1 MSKQLII
8 NSEPFVV
15 NDNEYEKEYIEEF
28 CNLNIYKNL
37 GYHERIVSLINELST
52 LFTSFK
58 TVFFY
63 NITHGGY
70 IPIKCADFY
79 DKIYV
84 KNESNNQH
92 HIKTIKKNT
101 NYYNLKNI
109 SIEKSYIKSDITI
122 ILDNIEEDI
131 LFDSKIVICHSKYLN
146 KVDKP
151 NYKLYYL
158 SNTDLILFIH
168 NEILNKF
175 FEEFKYYIQSENYL
189 HYDNLIHLAMIIKN
203 GGDSLE
209 HILRENLN
217 IIDRW
222 TILDTGS
229 TDNTID
235 IIKKVLVGK
244 KKGTLHQE
252 PFINFRESRNRCLDL
267 AGKKCKFIVT
277 LDDTYIV
284 KGPFRNFLNT
294 IRGDQ
299 YSDSLS
305 FYIQSDDVQYVS
317 NRIIK
322 SETNSRYIYTIH
334 EVISPKNNTNVMVPI
349 YLSYIHDFRSDYM
362 QNRTMD
368 RKKLDLKLLYD
379 TIKEYPED
387 SRAYYYLGQTYNLL
401 EEYELAYKNFIERMN
416 HKDSGFYQEKID
428 AMFEAARIANFKL
441 NKPWKECEELYFKA
455 YNMDKSRP
463 DSLYFIAI
471 HYYLEARNGIDEYD
485 NYKKAYDL
493 FIVGFNLGYPLHSQ
507 YSLKPTLSYYFL
519 PKFLTELCYMFN
531 DYITGEKASDLF
543 IDTITNKINDRIY
556 KDIYNKTDENI
567 VRSWSSIYKLLNI
580 IPYQNLK
587 NKVTENTLDKP
598 YLCFLVDGGFQKWSG
613 KDIKIKG
620 IGGSETFI
628 IEISKYVQKSGYY
641 NVIVFCN
648 CENSEIYEG
657 VKYSPLIE
665 FFNFIQVNHVDTCI
679 VSRYTEY
686 VPVCLNCDNIKNVY
700 ISLHDL
706 VPDNSIIMPRN
717 EKLKKIFCLSE
728 WHTKY
733 FTDMF
738 PTLEDITKSFNY
750 GIDIDMFDYNKKN
763 IKKIPYKFI
772 YSSFPTRGLLP
783 LLQMWP
789 KIVQKYP
796 EATLHI
802 HIDINN
808 KWSNDTSPEI
818 MAEIKNILSVK
829 NKTIIYHGWTSKEE
843 LANNWMS
850 SDIWFY
856 PCTFLETFC
865 LTALEAALSKTFV
878 ITRNFG
884 SLPETVGE
892 RGVFLESTS
901 LYDPYTTEWQSKALV
916 ELFNVLENKSLKEQL
931 VGENYKWAKNMS
943 WESRANMFI
952 RELDPSYNP
961 GDNLGN
967 NLGDNPGD
975 NPGDNLGNNL
985 GDNPGDNLYIIKN
998 VENRLNY
1005 AEMYNWTNDIPP
1017 NRGAY
1022 EQYIR
1027 ILDYIKW
1034 KNTNKE
1040 INVLE
1045 IGTFTGTSIIKILEY
1060 LPNSRGSVIDLWED
1074 YNEKITKIN
1083 GNMEDNKNVNNIKNN
1098 NIENI
1103 FYNNIK
1109 IAGLNNIKVF
1119 KGESANILLDMISEN
1134 KHRFDYIYLD
1144 SSHKL
1149 MDSYTDLVLS
1159 FNLLN
1164 KGGVIGID
1172 DYLLNKQ
1179 SLFDSPFF
1187 GVNYFLERF
1196 KDKIILLDKQYRV
1209 FIEKI

>member
-1 MSKQLII
+1 MSKNLNI

-15 NDNEYEKEYIEEF
+15 NNDEYVKKYIEEF
-28 CNLNIYKNL
+28 CNLNIYESL
-37 GYHERIVSLINELST
+37 GYHERIISLINELST
-52 LFTSFK
+52 LFSSAK
-58 TVFFY
+58 SVYFY
-63 NITHGGY
+63 NVTHGGY
-70 IPIKCADFY
+70 IPIKCGDFY
-79 DKIYV
+79 DKIYI
-84 KNESNNQH
+84 KNERNSQQ
-92 HIKTIKKNT
+92 HIKNIKKNV
-101 NYYNLKNI
+101 NYYNLRNI
-109 SIEKSYIKSDITI
+109 TIEKSYIKSDITI
-122 ILDNIEEDI
+122 ILDNIDEDI
-131 LFDSKIVICHSKYLN
+131 LFESKIVICHTKYSN
-146 KVDKP
+146 KLHKS
-151 NYKLYYL
+151 NYKIYYL
-158 SNTDLILFIH
+158 SNSELILFIH
-168 NEILNKF
+168 TELLNNFLK
-175 FEEFKYYIQSENYL
+175 EFNYYIQGKNYL

-209 HILRENLN
+209 HILTENLN

-284 KGPFRNFLNT
+284 KGTFRNFLNT
-294 IRGDQ
+294 VRGDQ
-299 YSDSLS
+299 FADSLS
-305 FYIQSDDVQYVS
+305 FYLQSDDVQYVS

-322 SETNSRYIYTIH
+322 SETSLRYIYTIH

-349 YLSYIHDFRSDYM
+349 EISHIHDFRSDYM
-362 QNRTMD
+362 ENRTMN

-387 SRAYYYLGQTYNLL
+387 SRAYYYLGQTYNLIN
-401 EEYELAYKNFIERMN
+401 EHELAYKNFIERMN
-416 HKDSGFYQEKID
+416 HKDDGFYQEKLD
-428 AMFEAARIANFKL
+428 AIFEAARIANFKL

-455 YNMDKSRP
+455 YDLDKNRP
-463 DSLYFIAI
+463 DSLYFVGI
-471 HYYLEARNGIDEYD
+471 HYYLEAKKGIDEYG

-493 FIVGFNLGYPLHSQ
+493 FKLGFTLGYPLNSQ

-531 DYITGEKASDLF
+531 DYITGEKASELF
-543 IDTITNKINDRIY
+543 IDTVTNKINDKIY
-556 KDIYNKTDENI
+556 KDIYNKEDENV
-567 VRSWSSIYKLLNI
+567 VRSWNSIYKILNI

-587 NKVTENTLDKP
+587 NKVLENTLNKP

-613 KDIKIKG
+613 KDIKTKG

-628 IEISKYVQKSGYY
+628 IEIGKYIQKSGYY

-648 CENSEIYEG
+648 CENAEICEG
-657 VKYSPLIE
+657 VEYKPLIE
-665 FFNFIQVNHVDTCI
+665 FFSFIQNNHIDTCI

-686 VPVCLNCDNIKNVY
+686 VPLCLNCDNIKNVY

-717 EKLKKIFCLSE
+717 EKLKKIFCLTD
-728 WHTKY
+728 WHTTY
-733 FTDMF
+733 FTNIF
-738 PTLEDITKSFNY
+738 PILKDITKTFNY
-750 GIDIDMFDYNKKN
+750 GIDIETFDYNKKYV
-763 IKKIPYKFI
+763 KKIPYKFI

-796 EATLHI
+796 EARLHI
-802 HIDINN
+802 HTDINN
-808 KWSNDTSPEI
+808 KWSNDNCPEI
-818 MAEIKNILSVK
+818 MSEIKNILSVK
-829 NKTIIYHGWTSKEE
+829 NNTIIYHGWTSKQE
-843 LANNWMS
+843 LADNWIT

-865 LTALEAALSKTFV
+865 LTALEAALTKTFV

-884 SLPETVGE
+884 SLSETVGE

-901 LYDPYTTEWQSKALV
+901 LYDPYTVEWQSKALI
-916 ELFNVLENKSLKEQL
+916 ELFNVLENKSLKEKL
-931 VGENYKWAKNMS
+931 VEENYKWAKNMS
-943 WESRANMFI
+943 WESRTSMFI
-952 RELDPSYNP
+952 QELEPSYKAKDIP
-961 GDNLGN
+961 
-967 NLGDNPGD
+967 
-975 NPGDNLGNNL
+975 
-985 GDNPGDNLYIIKN
+985 YIKN
-998 VENRLNY
+998 IDNRFDY
-1005 AEMYNWTNDIPP
+1005 ADMYNWTNDLPSDMQ
-1017 NRGAY
+1017 AY
-1022 EQYIR
+1022 DQYIR

-1045 IGTFTGTSIIKILEY
+1045 IGTFVGTSIIKILEY
-1060 LPNSRGSVIDLWED
+1060 LPKSKGSVIDLWKD
-1074 YNEKITKIN
+1074 YDEKVILKN
-1083 GNMEDNKNVNNIKNN
+1083 GNIFNVNSVSNIKNN

-1103 FYNNIK
+1103 FHSNIK
-1109 IAGLNNIKVF
+1109 IAGINNVKVF
-1119 KGESANILLDMISEN
+1119 KGDSSNILQNMILEN
-1134 KHRFDYIYLD
+1134 NYRFDFIYID
-1144 SSHKL
+1144 GSHML
-1149 MDSYTDLVLS
+1149 MDSYTDLLLS

-1172 DYLLNKQ
+1172 DYLMNKN
-1179 SLFDSPFF
+1179 SLLDSPFS
-1187 GVNYFLERF
+1187 GINYFLEKF
-1196 KDKIILLDKQYRV
+1196 KDKIIVLDKQYRV